1 VLKKTKNFRK
11 LLSASLLVTGT
22 CVGAGMLGLPVV
34 TGPSGLLPTIGT
46 NLVAY
51 LLMLFTGLLFLE
63 VTLLFPEG
71 ANLMT
76 ISESLLGK
84 VGKWFA
90 GASFL
95 FLYLCFL
102 IVYVSGGA
110 PLLDRLL
117 ELFGLDIRS
126 GGPILFTAIF
136 GLAVWMGPRFV
147 GAVNSL
153 LMIGLIASF
162 WLLLG
167 VTVPEIDP
175 ARFRPYA
182 ITTSFFA
189 LPTLLSAFG
198 YHNII
203 PTLTSYLKRD
213 RKQLKLAV
221 ILGVTFSLVIY
232 LIWQIVIIGA
242 LPKELIEKA
251 GSEGVPISDAIFNL
265 SQHPWIVTF
274 SALFAFFAL
283 VTSFLGVSL
292 SVVDFL
298 ADALQVSRSGLYRFF
313 LILLMLIPPVVL
325 SALYPGIFMDALGL
339 AGGIGE
345 AVMNGLLP
353 IAFAVVAKKRLG
365 STPLTSSLW
374 LSAATILIFII
385 MVLELIV
392 LTR

>member
-182 ITTSFFA
+182 LTTSLFA

-213 RKQLKLAV
+213 RKQLRLAV

-251 GSEGVPISDAIFNL
+251 GIEGVPISDAIFNL

-298 ADALQVSRSGLYRFF
+298 ADALQVSRSGLYRFS

>member
-1 VLKKTKNFRK
+1 MLKKTKNFRK

-182 ITTSFFA
+182 LTTSLFA

-213 RKQLKLAV
+213 RKQLRLAV

-251 GSEGVPISDAIFNL
+251 GIEGVPISDAIFNL

-298 ADALQVSRSGLYRFF
+298 ADALQVSRSGLYRFS